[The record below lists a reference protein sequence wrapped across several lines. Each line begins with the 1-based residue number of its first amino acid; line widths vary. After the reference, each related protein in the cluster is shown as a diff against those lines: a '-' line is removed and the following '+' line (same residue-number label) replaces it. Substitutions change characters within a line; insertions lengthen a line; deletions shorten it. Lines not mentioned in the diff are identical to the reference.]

1 MKIPLTLVTA
11 EYNYQMYT
19 NDYYSSHSHVIGI
32 FSNKE
37 DMDSAIKS
45 YKSKAN
51 EDLKQYLKIKTKEY
65 ILDHAY

>member
-19 NDYYSSHSHVIGI
+19 NDYYSSHVIGI
-32 FSNKE
+32 FSNKD

-51 EDLKQYLKIKTKEY
+51 QDLKQYIKITTKEY

>member
-19 NDYYSSHSHVIGI
+19 NDYYSSHVIGI
-32 FSNKE
+32 FSNQQ

-45 YKSKAN
+45 YKSKSN
-51 EDLKQYLKIKTKEY
+51 KDFVKYLKITTKEY